1 MVAKTRTR
9 IQLNPIGFEAKPE
22 TPETT
27 GGGDEGSNAKT
38 PAAPEVGT
46 KRKQTLVEKLAL
58 ITKRRLEEEKAKQAA
73 LAEREENLEKE
84 DEEEDEEDEE
94 DEEFGGEEED
104 DKNDEEEENDEDG
117 DVVMKE
123 STPGTTST

>member
-27 GGGDEGSNAKT
+27 GAGDEGSNATT

-58 ITKRRLEEEKAKQAA
+58 ITKQRLEEEKAKQAA
-73 LAEREENLEKE
+73 LAEREENAEKE
-84 DEEEDEEDEE
+84 HEEDEE

-104 DKNDEEEENDEDG
+104 DENDEEEENDEDG